1 MNKFIIL
8 IAAVLLSPLAGVAQG
23 IVFEP
28 EGDFGAAV
36 RKAKAENKVMF
47 VDFYTDWC
55 GPCKQMTADVFIR
68 KAVGDVFNR
77 NFVNV
82 KVNAEKGEGVSLA
95 EKAGIMAYP
104 TMLFLDPH
112 TGKTLHAVLGYRTE
126 KELLEDARQ
135 LEEAGKYGGLE
146 RMRADFEEGR
156 SDIEFLVDFFRL
168 LPEDDE
174 TGQRSAVAE
183 RYLLNVPK
191 ETFKSEDTGD
201 IVFIGGSSGIM
212 GALRAWNDDVMY
224 RMLDFLN
231 EKYSESETGYFSSDY
246 NIGIVFIVELTANR
260 FLNRAIERGDEEL
273 MEKVLV
279 FQKEFRKEAGSR
291 RIDSDTNIMSL
302 RGIFFASPEMIRLK
316 YMVENRN
323 DPDGFRT
330 EVVAYMDNLMAE
342 MPVDS
347 LHSRKGA
354 YYMSHL
360 MMEDM
365 VRRNV
370 PQYNANYI
378 TSAAGLSDRAID
390 YIIEFA
396 NYYWRLMPS
405 DKKTK
410 QTVARWLNYACQ
422 INPYYKKGAM
432 DAAPLLVKIGH
443 AKDAIANLENVV
455 RSYTNVQ
462 MKVPAGVE
470 ELIVDIR
477 NDKI

>member
-1 MNKFIIL
+1 MGALLPIL
-8 IAAVLLSPLAGVAQG
+8 GMAQG

-28 EGDFGAAV
+28 EGDFGAAI

-55 GPCKQMTADVFIR
+55 GPCKQMTADVFTR

-126 KELLEDARQ
+126 KELLADAQ
-135 LEEAGKYGGLE
+135 QIEESGKYGGLAQ
-146 RMRADFEEGR
+146 MRTDFEEGR

-168 LPEDDE
+168 LPDDDE
-174 TGQRSAVAE
+174 TGQRSAIAE

-191 ETFKSEDTGD
+191 ETFKSEDTSD
-201 IVFIGGSSGIM
+201 IVFIGGSNGIM
-212 GALRAWNDDVMY
+212 GALRTWNDDVMY

-231 EKYSESETGYFSSDY
+231 EKYRESETGFFSSDY

-273 MEKVLV
+273 MEKVLA
-279 FQKEFRKEAGSR
+279 FQKEFRKEVGAR
-291 RIDSDTNIMSL
+291 RIDGDTNIMSG
-302 RGIFFASPEMIRLK
+302 RGIFFASPEMVRLK

-323 DPDGFRT
+323 DPDRFRT
-330 EVVAYMDNLMAE
+330 EVVPYMDNLMAE

-347 LHSRKGA
+347 LHSKKGG

-360 MMEDM
+360 IMKEM
-365 VRRNV
+365 VARNV
-370 PQYNANYI
+370 PQYNVNNISMAV
-378 TSAAGLSDRAID
+378 GRSDMAVD

-396 NYYWRLMPS
+396 NYYWRLMPN

-410 QTVARWLNYACQ
+410 QTVAKWLNYACQ

-432 DAAPLLVKIGH
+432 DAAPLLVKIGQTN
-443 AKDAIANLENVV
+443 DALANLQSVLDYYGNAGLDSPRYVGGV
-455 RSYTNVQ
+455 R
-462 MKVPAGVE
+462 
-470 ELIVDIR
+470 ELIGDIR